1 MRRLHS
7 DCVRVRNTDTLPL
20 RGSERFIRAGSKRRS
35 EVISALSPRCDVHIC
50 QTFRNK
56 FKNRLKCSTAVTES
70 CCVVFSACLSSLF
83 RSGSFSR
90 SRSVT
95 TAAHVCLRTS
105 CDCLNSRNS
114 PGALI
119 YVEMTSSP
127 HLNDGRCET
136 RAPCFTA
143 AVWMSLQVNPVTF
156 DLLLTQPVLS
166 LSCSESKAYE
176 R

>member
-7 DCVRVRNTDTLPL
+7 DCLDTLPL
-20 RGSERFIRAGSKRRS
+20 RGSERFIRARSKRRS

-56 FKNRLKCSTAVTES
+56 FKNRLKCVTAATES
-70 CCVVFSACLSSLF
+70 CCVVFSACLSSSF
-83 RSGSFSR
+83 RSGSFSW
-90 SRSVT
+90 SHSVT
-95 TAAHVCLRTS
+95 TADHVCLRS
-105 CDCLNSRNS
+105 CDRLNSGNS

-136 RAPCFTA
+136 RAPCFNA

-156 DLLLTQPVLS
+156 DLLLTQPVLRRPS
-166 LSCSESKAYE
+166 VSELL
-176 R
+176 